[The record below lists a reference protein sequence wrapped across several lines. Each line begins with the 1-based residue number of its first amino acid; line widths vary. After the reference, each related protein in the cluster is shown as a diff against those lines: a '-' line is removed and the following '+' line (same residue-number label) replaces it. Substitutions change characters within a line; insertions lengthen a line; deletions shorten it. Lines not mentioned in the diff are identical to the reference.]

1 VGTPNLICAS
11 PLRWYCF
18 VEWGEEE
25 DDEEGYDVVDLE
37 EKTCVEIYKVRAK
50 RTRMMMR
57 RDKDEENDGAVPDG
71 AGCVDGRP

>member
-1 VGTPNLICAS
+1 MGTPNLICAS
-11 PLRWYCF
+11 PLRCCCF

-25 DDEEGYDVVDLE
+25 DDEDGYDMVALG

-57 RDKDEENDGAVPDG
+57 SNKDEEDDDVVPDG
-71 AGCVDGRP
+71 AGCVDDRL